1 MPTDTSRTPP
11 DWTVLRGGRLVQPGQ
26 ALPQPADLLIEK
38 DTIHS
43 IGAPG
48 MAVPAGTVAIDA
60 AGKLLHPGL
69 INAHTHGHGNLAR
82 GMGDRWTLELLLTAG
97 PWISGNRSAEDKH
110 LTTLIGASEMLLKG
124 CTACYDL
131 TMELPLPTLEGM
143 QAVAAAYKQ
152 AGMRAVVAPM
162 VADISFFEAIPGLLD
177 SMPPALR
184 KEVERLRMQ
193 PGEATLAAMR
203 EIVTRMQAS
212 GDADGEQVRLAIAP
226 TIPHHCTDGFL
237 CGCRDLAREHGLPLH
252 SHVSE
257 SKVQVIAG
265 LRKYGSTLTAHM
277 DRLGLVGPDFTVAH
291 GVWLDDD
298 DMRLLGAKGASV
310 AHNPGSNM
318 RLGSGLARMRRML
331 ECGVNV
337 GIGTDGSN
345 CSDNQNMFE
354 AMRLAS
360 MVSKVQGPDWQNWIT
375 TGEVL
380 RAATEGSARALG
392 FGDRIGR
399 LAPGC
404 KADVVFLDT
413 RHINLIPLRDITNSL
428 VHAEDGGSVESVMV
442 GGRMVVQ
449 GRKLLHVDMDQLARD
464 AENAVDRLEQANHAN
479 HQLYDLLEPIVG
491 SYCPGLAK
499 EPLHIHRYG
508 ACNHNH

>member
-1 MPTDTSRTPP
+1 MSSDPTRDTPA
-11 DWTVLRGGRLVQPGQ
+11 WTVVRNGRLIEPNVPRPRAADILVQG
-26 ALPQPADLLIEK
+26 
-38 DTIHS
+38 DTVHE

-48 MAVPAGTVAIDA
+48 MAVPEGAVVIDA

-131 TMELPLPTLEGM
+131 TLELPLPTLDGM
-143 QAVAAAYKQ
+143 QAAAAAYKQ
-152 AGMRAVVAPM
+152 VGMRAVIAPM
-162 VADISFFEAIPGLLD
+162 VADRSFFEAIPGLLD
-177 SMPPALR
+177 ALTPALR
-184 KEVERLRMQ
+184 KDVERLRLA
-193 PGEATLAAMR
+193 PSETTLKAMGDVVR
-203 EIVTRMQAS
+203 QMTAS
-212 GDADGEQVRLAIAP
+212 GDADGNYVRLAIAP
-226 TIPHHCTDGFL
+226 TIPHHCSDGFL
-237 CGCRDLAREHGLPLH
+237 TGCRNLAHDHGLGLH

-265 LRKYGSTLTAHM
+265 MRTYGSTLTKHM
-277 DRLGLVGPDFTVAH
+277 DKLGLVGPGFTVAH

-298 DMRLLGAKGASV
+298 DMQLLGDKGASV

-318 RLGSGLARMRRML
+318 RLGSGLANMRKL
-331 ECGVNV
+331 LASGVNV

-354 AMRLAS
+354 SMRLAS

-380 RAATEGSARALG
+380 HAATQGSARALG
-392 FGDRIGR
+392 FGDQLGRI
-399 LAPGC
+399 APGF
-404 KADVVFLDT
+404 KADIVFLDS
-413 RHINLIPLRDITNSL
+413 RHINMIPLVNITNSL
-428 VHAEDGGSVESVMV
+428 VHAEDGGAVDAVMV
-442 GGRMVVQ
+442 GGRMVVE
-449 GRKLLHVDMDQLARD
+449 GGKLLHVDMEKLARD
-464 AENAVDRLEQANHAN
+464 AENAVERLECANHAN
-479 HQLYDLLEPIVG
+479 HLLYQELEPVVG
-491 SYCPGLAK
+491 SFCPGLAA
-499 EPLHIHRYG
+499 EPYHVQRYG
-508 ACNHNH
+508 ATRHAQ